1 MSSLLGMTYG
11 VPVVTFETPGDA
23 LPTKRLGLPSPPGS
37 SRNPQERNN
46 TGTFHFGITSDPI
59 FMGTCRGLLASCTFA
74 GYSFDS
80 LCHTGKKCVYDVV
93 KDLGWH
99 SSILSHGI
107 TSVIADVLEKYED
120 VPECVPVA
128 DCVDCEGWKEVGGG
142 HSSTTSR
149 SETKTGTSTSTCAT
163 PGWFGCRDKTSFAT
177 ATPTS

>member
-23 LPTKRLGLPSPPGS
+23 LPIKRLGLPSPPS
-37 SRNPQERNN
+37 FPSRDPQEWNN

-74 GYSFDS
+74 GYSFES

-107 TSVIADVLEKYED
+107 TSVISDVLERYED
-120 VPECVPVA
+120 VPECVDVGE
-128 DCVDCEGWKEVGGG
+128 CMDCEGWKEVGGG
-142 HSSTTSR
+142 
-149 SETKTGTSTSTCAT
+149 SETKTETGTMTSTGTRSCAT
-163 PGWFGCRDKTSFAT
+163 PGWFGCKDRTSFVT
-177 ATPTS
+177 ATPKF